1 MAGLSIL
8 IPCLNFKN
16 FTGSEL
22 YVYELALGLK
32 NAGCDV
38 AIMSQLG
45 GPLTDKAIEKGLP
58 LYSFSAPPQKKSFDL
73 IHSQHFPVTEA
84 CLRTWPNH
92 PHICS
97 IHSEIIDMERPVKD
111 ERIRRYIAIRPGIIQ
126 HLRDHYQISPSSIAL
141 IRNPIDGDR
150 FNKTGAS
157 EDGFLLFVGTIDY
170 LREQAIRDL
179 VSMAEASGNDVLLIG
194 KNKSSYLDELLAYPH
209 VKYRAE
215 TDNVEVFTKRCTH
228 TAGIMLGRTTVEG
241 WLCGKS
247 GWVYDVD
254 ESGGVVSKKLI
265 NPPSDIHEYQVSN
278 VIKNILRVYD
288 EVLRGG

>member
-1 MAGLSIL
+1 MTRLSIL

-32 NAGCDV
+32 NAGCDI

-45 GPLTDKAIEKGLP
+45 GPLTDKAIEKGLS
-58 LYSFSAPPQKKSFDL
+58 LYSFSSPPQKGFDL

-84 CLRTWPNH
+84 CLKAWPNH

-97 IHSEIIDMERPVKD
+97 IHSEIIEMEKPVMD
-111 ERIRRYIAIRPGIIQ
+111 ERIRRYIAIRPGIKQ
-126 HLRDHYQISPSSIAL
+126 HLRDHYQIASSKIAV

-150 FNKTGAS
+150 FNKIGVFD
-157 EDGFLLFVGTIDY
+157 EGYVLFVGTIDY
-170 LREQAIRDL
+170 LREQSIRDL
-179 VSMAEASGNDVLLIG
+179 VRMTEASGNDVLLIG
-194 KNKSSYLDELLAYPH
+194 RDKGSYLDELLAYPH

-215 TDNVEVFTKRCTH
+215 TDDVEFFTKRCTH

-247 GWVYDVD
+247 SWIYDVD
-254 ESGGVVSKKLI
+254 ESGCVVSKKLVDPPQDI
-265 NPPSDIHEYQVSN
+265 NEYQVSN
-278 VIKNILRVYD
+278 VIKNILHLYD
-288 EVLRGG
+288 EVLGGG